1 MEFIINCK
9 IIKLIIMDL
18 DGTLYSSSS
27 YMEHYYDFAVK
38 ALEDCFGYSE
48 NEAKKTL
55 LDNNVY
61 PKATSENGSVTQ
73 LVLSLGMGLQAWT
86 NYRDTNFHIKIEEE
100 KIVDKKVLY
109 DITRSFPV
117 FLLTNNTLSE
127 VSALLSQMNISKKIF
142 KKIITADSGE
152 YKGDK
157 LEGIKL
163 ISKISG
169 IALKNILSVGDKYWV
184 DIEPFIKIGGNGFL
198 VKNPEDIKDL
208 WERLK
213 GMKQYEKSN
222 HNT

>member
-1 MEFIINCK
+1 MSAK
-9 IIKLIIMDL
+9 GK
-18 DGTLYSSSS
+18 TKA
-27 YMEHYYDFAVK
+27 AV
-38 ALEDCFGYSE
+38 LE
-48 NEAKKTL
+48 
-55 LDNNVY
+55 NVI
-61 PKATSENGSVTQ
+61 ENGKNV
-73 LVLSLGMGLQAWT
+73 
-86 NYRDTNFHIKIEEE
+86 
-100 KIVDKKVLY
+100 
-109 DITRSFPV
+109 
-117 FLLTNNTLSE
+117 
-127 VSALLSQMNISKKIF
+127 KKIF

-169 IALKNILSVGDKYWV
+169 IALKNILYVGDKYWV

>member
-1 MEFIINCK
+1 M
-9 IIKLIIMDL
+9 
-18 DGTLYSSSS
+18 
-27 YMEHYYDFAVK
+27 
-38 ALEDCFGYSE
+38 
-48 NEAKKTL
+48 
-55 LDNNVY
+55 
-61 PKATSENGSVTQ
+61 
-73 LVLSLGMGLQAWT
+73 
-86 NYRDTNFHIKIEEE
+86 
-100 KIVDKKVLY
+100 
-109 DITRSFPV
+109 
-117 FLLTNNTLSE
+117 
-127 VSALLSQMNISKKIF
+127 MNISKKIF